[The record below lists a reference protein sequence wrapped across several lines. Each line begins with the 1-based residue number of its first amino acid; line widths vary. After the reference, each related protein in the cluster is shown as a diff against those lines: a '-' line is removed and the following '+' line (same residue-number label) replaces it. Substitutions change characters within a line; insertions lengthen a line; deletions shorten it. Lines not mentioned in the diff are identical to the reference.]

1 MEIKATNATVANAA
15 AISSNITAIA
25 NNNSDFPYQANSE
38 NNKFV
43 EAINMPETNIA
54 LITPERIANNPPN
67 RVKITVVIHAKPFA
81 ELFLTTSVSS
91 SMIFLEYKKH
101 RL

>member
-1 MEIKATNATVANAA
+1 MQQSQNITA

-43 EAINMPETNIA
+43 KAINMPETNIA
-54 LITPERIANNPPN
+54 LITPERIANKPPN
-67 RVKITVVIHAKPFA
+67 KVKITVVTQPKPF
-81 ELFLTTSVSS
+81 E
-91 SMIFLEYKKH
+91 
-101 RL
+101 